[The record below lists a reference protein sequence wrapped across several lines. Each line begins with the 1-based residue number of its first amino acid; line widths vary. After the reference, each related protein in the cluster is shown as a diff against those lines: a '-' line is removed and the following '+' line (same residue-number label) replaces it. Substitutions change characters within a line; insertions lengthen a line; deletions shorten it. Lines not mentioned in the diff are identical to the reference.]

1 MKRRWLSVWLRRFP
15 IHRLEVEGQRAPSDL
30 PVALFTEAGQ
40 KLTVTATDVFAERL
54 GAAVGMPLADARA
67 LAPNLIVLKHKPE
80 EDAEA
85 LKRLAG
91 WSQRFSP
98 ITGTDGDDGLWLD
111 ITGCA
116 HLFGGEEK
124 MLTLLRRQLHEMGYP
139 SRAAIADCRA
149 AALAVARY
157 GQTSQVIVPLGLSED
172 FLSPLPVEA
181 LAIDGET
188 VGRLARVGL
197 RRIADLIAVP
207 RASLARRFSESLLQ
221 SLDAALG
228 RRDEARA
235 PHRIRQRIRAWEK
248 FAEPISATS
257 DIEACIRILLEK
269 LCASLILR
277 SEGARSLWL
286 HFHRV
291 DGSMQELEVGTS
303 APVRD
308 PAHLYRLFALKIE
321 TIEPGFGIELAV
333 LEAVASEPIRPK
345 QSDGLDGAPVASKAL
360 PGILD
365 RLANRF
371 GPQSVL
377 RLGAYASHIP
387 ERAIRFRS
395 VFAPPEQAAWPA
407 SVARPSHLLPNP
419 QIVTATESDGGP
431 VSFTWRRVEH
441 RVINAQGPERI
452 EAEWWHQSGPPR
464 DYFRVEDERGRRLWL
479 YRQNTALGPRWYVHG
494 FFA

>member
-1 MKRRWLSVWLRRFP
+1 MKRRWLSAWLRRFP
-15 IHRLEVEGQRAPSDL
+15 IHRLEVEGQLETSDL
-30 PVALFTEAGQ
+30 PVALFIEQGQ
-40 KLTVTATDVFAERL
+40 KLTVSATDIFAERL
-54 GAAVGMPLADARA
+54 GVAVGMPLADARA
-67 LAPNLIVLKHKPE
+67 LALNLITSKHRIDD
-80 EDAEA
+80 DAEA

-98 ITGTDGDDGLWLD
+98 ITGTDGEDGLWLD
-111 ITGCA
+111 ITGCD

-124 MLTLLRRQLHEMGYP
+124 MLTLLRRQLHEIGYP

-149 AALAVARY
+149 AAWAVARY
-157 GQTSQVIVPLGLSED
+157 GRASQTTVPVGLGED
-172 FLSPLPVEA
+172 FLSPLPTEA
-181 LAIDGET
+181 LGIDEET
-188 VGRLARVGL
+188 VGRLRRVGL
-197 RRIADLIAVP
+197 RRVADLIAMP
-207 RASLARRFSESLLQ
+207 RSSLARRFSESLLEK
-221 SLDAALG
+221 LDAALG
-228 RRDEARA
+228 RRDEART
-235 PHRIRQRIRAWEK
+235 PHRIKLRIRAWEK

-257 DIEACIRILLEK
+257 DVEACIRLLLEK

-286 HFHRV
+286 HLHRV
-291 DGSMQELEVGTS
+291 DGSMQEVEVGTS

-308 PAHLYRLFALKIE
+308 PAHLYRLFALKVE
-321 TIEPGFGIELAV
+321 SIEPGFGIEFAV
-333 LEAVASEPIRPK
+333 LEAVASEPIRP
-345 QSDGLDGAPVASKAL
+345 QQFEGVSAEPAANKAL

-395 VFAPPEQAAWPA
+395 ILVTSEMKSWPA
-407 SVARPSHLLPNP
+407 SLARPSLLLQKP
-419 QIVTATESDGGP
+419 QIVTAIERDGAP
-431 VSFTWRRVEH
+431 VAFTWRRVAH
-441 RVINAQGPERI
+441 RVVNVQGPERI
-452 EAEWWHQSGPPR
+452 EAEWWHQSGAPR

-479 YRQNTALGPRWYVHG
+479 YRQDTAQGPRWHLHG